1 MKHVRLPASVL
12 RALAP
17 MHRLWWRVRKPNT
30 FGVKVLLRDDAGR
43 FLVVRHSYSDPTR
56 WGLPGGGY
64 HPTRETPAEAGAR
77 EVAEE
82 LSLTLN
88 PNDFVELNTITTT
101 LEAKRD
107 TLTILTAATPT
118 TTVTTSPELAEARWI
133 SNVGDLSNA
142 PVSRWLLAALAQTA

>member
-1 MKHVRLPASVL
+1 MRPVRLPASIL

-17 MHRLWWRVRKPNT
+17 VYRLWWRVRKPNT
-30 FGVKVLLRDDAGR
+30 FGVKVLLRDNAGR

-64 HPTRETPAEAGAR
+64 RPGRETPAEAGAR

-82 LSLTLN
+82 LGLTLN
-88 PNDFVELNTITTT
+88 PSNLAELDTVTTT

-107 TLTILTAATPT
+107 TLTILTAITPT
-118 TTVTTSPELAEARWI
+118 TSVTASPELAETRWI
-133 SNVGDLSNA
+133 SDVSDLADAS
-142 PVSRWLLAALAQTA
+142 VSRWLLAALAHND